1 MYVCTY
7 VYTHVYT
14 HITKRHHGRRGHR
27 ARLHMNWWPTLACI
41 CACMRD
47 VCCKE
52 HIRGHLLGLHL
63 VVVVFAAPYHKTLH
77 GVKTKKKNLGYQ
89 ITVGGERQYVGPLLE
104 WVRRRTSPEQLVHA
118 CLASFA
124 PVSSRGL

>member
-77 GVKTKKKNLGYQ
+77 GVKTKKKIWAIKSQ
-89 ITVGGERQYVGPLLE
+89 WE
-104 WVRRRTSPEQLVHA
+104 
-118 CLASFA
+118 ASG
-124 PVSSRGL
+124 SMSGLFWNG